1 MIRGRTPATHEI
13 FYTKGGTH
21 NAHNTPRMDGKKD
34 GHKDYK
40 SLLKESH

>member
-21 NAHNTPRMDGKKD
+21 AHNTPRMDGKKD